1 MNIVELLFLGLEAGW
16 RRRYLVVVPILAMP
30 PMAFV
35 AAGYAPKSYEA
46 KTTILVQET
55 AKMNPFLTD
64 LAIGP
69 NLKERM
75 PALNAL
81 VHSSHILEQVL
92 RDVHQLDDTTS
103 QPDREKRVAN
113 LSAAIVVD
121 LMGND
126 LVSMKIKGPHGEG
139 LAIILTALSNRFL
152 ERMLAPERSAI
163 TDSQTFLKGELAERE
178 TRLKESQKQ
187 LADFRLTNAELLP
200 TLGSSNVTRLSD
212 LKTKLSDNRM
222 ELAAAKAEL
231 GDIRRRLVETNPL
244 IGQIEEDIMK
254 GTRTLG
260 ELRARYTEEHSS
272 VQGELRSLKRLQD
285 ERDRLVKESESI
297 GTQDIDALWNMA
309 AGAMM
314 KNIDSAPALLV
325 SQMGKLQET
334 SAKHA
339 RLETETSEIER
350 EVATLEKAI
359 AESGPVAQSQKQFEE
374 NIKFAQDS
382 YDAIAKRFD
391 NAEITGALGKFE
403 APERVKIIDAPVDP
417 SAPTTPG
424 RLLFV
429 LAGFVGGIFMGIG
442 LAVLAEIFDPRLR
455 RLVDFEKAAGIP
467 VLARYR
473 A

>member
-1 MNIVELLFLGLEAGW
+1 MNIVDLLFLGLEAGW
-16 RRRYLVVVPILAMP
+16 RRRYLVVVPILTMP

-92 RDVHQLDDTTS
+92 RDVHQMDDTTN
-103 QPDREKRVAN
+103 QADREKRVAN
-113 LSAAIVVD
+113 LSAAIAVE

-126 LVSMKIKGPHGEG
+126 LVSIKIKGPHGEG
-139 LAIILTALSNRFL
+139 LAITLTALSNRFL

-178 TRLKESQKQ
+178 TRLKQSQKE
-187 LADFRLTNAELLP
+187 LADFRLANAELLP
-200 TLGSSNVTRLSD
+200 TLESSNVTRLSD

-231 GDIRRRLVETNPL
+231 GDIKRRLVETNPL

-254 GTRTLG
+254 
-260 ELRARYTEEHSS
+260 HSS

-339 RLETETSEIER
+339 RLETETSEVER
-350 EVATLEKAI
+350 EVTTLEKAI
-359 AESGPVAQSQKQFEE
+359 ADSGPVAQSQTQLEQ

-424 RLLFV
+424 RVLFV
-429 LAGFVGGIFMGIG
+429 LAGLIGGIFMGIG
-442 LAVLAEIFDPRLR
+442 LTVLAEIFDPRLR